1 MSHDHHDHGHH
12 HDGHGHDH
20 HHDGHGHGRV
30 PEAFTSKREL
40 AAGAGRGRVLF
51 FDAFSG
57 IAGDMTIAALADLG
71 VAPAVFEAAWSALPI
86 EGYRVHFGHAARSGI
101 VGCKVDVEL
110 DGTQPSR
117 TYRDIATM
125 LASASLTP
133 EVKRLAQAIFRRLA
147 ESEAEMHRMPIDEV
161 HFHEVGAVDAIVD
174 VVGAAAGIAHLQ
186 AEVVLSPLPMGHGF
200 VRAQH
205 GVLPLPAPATVRCLT
220 GVPTYGVEL
229 EAELVTPTGAAIA
242 ATIARRFA
250 RWPHLLPEHVG
261 FGVGTKRFPDRPNLL
276 RVVLGAAEAAE
287 PTGLTHVVVE
297 ANVDDMTGELAGH
310 AIACLLDAGALDAWA
325 IPTTTKKGRPA
336 LTLCALGPA
345 ERGDHL
351 ANVLMRETTT
361 IGVRFQPV
369 SRRERP
375 RETVEVSTDY
385 GRIPVKVS
393 GGPYGPAQVKP
404 EFDRCAELA
413 AAACVPVRE
422 VIRAALAAYA
432 SG

>member
-1 MSHDHHDHGHH
+1 
-12 HDGHGHDH
+12 
-20 HHDGHGHGRV
+20 
-30 PEAFTSKREL
+30 
-40 AAGAGRGRVLF
+40 
-51 FDAFSG
+51 
-57 IAGDMTIAALADLG
+57 MTIAALADLG
-71 VAPAVFEAAWSALPI
+71 VAPAVFEKAWSALPLD
-86 EGYRVHFGHAARSGI
+86 GYRVHFAHDARSGI

-110 DGTQPSR
+110 YGEQPSR
-117 TYRDIATM
+117 TYRDIASM
-125 LASASLTP
+125 LTAAELAP
-133 EVKRLAQAIFRRLA
+133 DVKHLAQAIFLRLA
-147 ESEAEMHRMPIDEV
+147 ESEAEMHRMPIEEV

-174 VVGAAAGIAHLQ
+174 VVGAAAGIAHLE

-242 ATIARRFA
+242 ATVARRFA
-250 RWPHLLPEHVG
+250 RWPRLVPEHVG
-261 FGVGTKRFPDRPNLL
+261 FGVGTKRFADRPNLL
-276 RVVLGAAEAAE
+276 RVVLGTPDAVHDDD
-287 PTGLTHVVVE
+287 LTHVVVE

-310 AIACLLDAGALDAWA
+310 AIARLLDAGALDAWA

-336 LTLCALGPA
+336 LTICALGPR

-351 ANVLMRETTT
+351 AGLLMQETTT

-369 SRRERP
+369 SRRVRP
-375 RETVEVSTDY
+375 RETVDVDTAY
-385 GRIPVKVS
+385 GVVPVKVS

-404 EFDRCAELA
+404 EFDRCATLA
-413 AAACVPVRE
+413 ANAGVPVRE

-432 SG
+432 AR